1 MDEEELAAY
10 AVWARTLS
18 PAELD
23 AQITLLEALESVAEQ
38 DLADVGWQ
46 LGMFR
51 TFADTEP
58 PAGPD

>member
-1 MDEEELAAY
+1 
-10 AVWARTLS
+10 
-18 PAELD
+18 
-23 AQITLLEALESVAEQ
+23 LEALESVAEQ